1 MYERLQIVA
10 FPASYGKNVF
20 AYSFKETFDKDG
32 WLIYDAVNELKRLVS
47 LFFYFLQYIM
57 DLILKV
63 TVYN

>member
-20 AYSFKETFDKDG
+20 AYSFKETFDEDG

-47 LFFYFLQYIM
+47 LLFYFLQYIM